1 MTDRPSD
8 NGVPLRVVVAL
19 ALAASVL
26 ARCLAPALHGVAGD
40 NVVIWA
46 GRAGSLLTLLAATG
60 LVAGIARLATAIVAA
75 PRAPLAA
82 RLVAVPAVSMGCML
96 LLFASFRPLE
106 PMLALMLGIS
116 AAIVGA
122 LSARH
127 CVDEPDKRAGA
138 LVLGLTS
145 SAGLVHVLARKLTQD
160 ASDAANLAA
169 FRTAQLIETLGVAI
183 DLVALALTLV
193 WLQRRLARG
202 RVLVPLLLAV
212 SAVVVVL
219 SLRGSAPGANTLSVL
234 LGRGLKELSREQ
246 TSLLPLSFSH
256 LLNAGALLAAGAALF
271 GGGGELGLVFAA
283 CLAARGALDIPIPAL
298 MLELGALYL
307 PFVRSSPVVV
317 AAKPAPAEPAV
328 PDTSPP

>member
-1 MTDRPSD
+1 MNDRPSD

-19 ALAASVL
+19 GLAASLL

-60 LVAGIARLATAIVAA
+60 LVAGIARLATAIVAS

-106 PMLALMLGIS
+106 PLLALMLGIS
-116 AAIVGA
+116 AAIVGS

-127 CVDEPDKRAGA
+127 CVGERDKRAGA

-145 SAGLVHVLARKLTQD
+145 SAGLVHVVSRKLTQD
-160 ASDAANLAA
+160 ASDAADLAA
-169 FRTAQLIETLGVAI
+169 FRSAQLIETLGVAI

-202 RVLVPLLLAV
+202 RVLVPILLAV
-212 SAVVVVL
+212 SAVLVVL

-234 LGRGLKELSREQ
+234 LARGLKELSREQ

-256 LLNAGALLAAGAALF
+256 LLNAGALLAATAALF

-307 PFVRSSPVVV
+307 PFVRSSPVVT
-317 AAKPAPAEPAV
+317 AARPTSAEPAI